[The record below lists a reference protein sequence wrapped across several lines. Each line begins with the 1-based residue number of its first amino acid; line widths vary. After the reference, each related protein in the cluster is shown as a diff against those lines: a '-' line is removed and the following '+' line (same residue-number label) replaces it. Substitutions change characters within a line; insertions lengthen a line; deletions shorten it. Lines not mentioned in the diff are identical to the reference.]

1 MKPARFDYVRA
12 TDAAHAAALLADAQD
27 DDTANAKP
35 IAGGQSLGP
44 MLNLRLARP
53 ALLVDVRGCPD
64 MRGFVD
70 EGDAIVYGA
79 ATTHAE
85 IEDARVP
92 DALDGHL
99 AAAARRIAYRAVRN
113 RGTLGGSLSHADP
126 AADWPTVLLAVNAEV
141 IVRGPDGLR
150 AEALRDFV
158 RGPFTVSLA
167 AHELVV
173 GVRVPR
179 HGPALRWGYHKL
191 SVKVGE
197 FAHAFAVAMEDP
209 TTGERRAVV
218 GAIERVPLVLEGN
231 DTHMDDAGQAEAL
244 LAQHLPD
251 LPPVKLRLHAAV
263 LWRAIRALTPEATPS

>member
-1 MKPARFDYVRA
+1 VKAARFDYVRA
-12 TDAAHAAALLADAQD
+12 TNAAHAASLLADARD
-27 DDTANAKP
+27 EGNGNAKP

-53 ALLVDVRGCPD
+53 ALLVDVRACPD

-99 AAAARRIAYRAVRN
+99 ASAARRIAYRAVRN

-126 AADWPTVLLAVNAEV
+126 AADWPTVLLAVNAQI

-150 AEALRDFV
+150 AEALRDFI
-158 RGPFTVSLA
+158 RGPFSVSLA
-167 AHELVV
+167 ADELLV

-179 HGPALRWGYHKL
+179 HGRALRWGYHKL

-209 TTGERRAVV
+209 TSGERRAVV

-231 DTHMDDAGQAEAL
+231 DTLIEEAEQAEAL
-244 LAQHLPD
+244 LASYLPA
-251 LPPVKLRLHAAV
+251 LTPVKRRLHGAV
-263 LWRAIRALTPEATPS
+263 LLRAIRALAHGEHGS